1 MNFEIEHDACGIGTV
16 VQIDGKQSY
25 DVLDKALH
33 IVEKLE
39 HRAGKDASGK
49 VGDGVGILLQI
60 SDDFF
65 RKTLKEDNIKLPK
78 HYGVGMFFLPRNK
91 LLLNQHKKMFE
102 KLVEQEG
109 CTFITWRKVPC
120 DDSILG
126 QKAKDCM
133 PSIYQAF
140 VQGDTDLEQNLYV
153 IRREFEKSC
162 KETYVASLSSRTIV
176 YKGMFLVSQLRKFY
190 LDLQDENYKSAIA
203 IVHSRF
209 STNTT
214 PSWQR
219 AHPNRYIA
227 HNGEINTIRANVN
240 KMLAREE
247 SMHSKF
253 LDENS
258 SKILPIINT
267 SGSDSAML
275 DNALEFLVMNGM
287 PLEKAVMILIP
298 EPWKH
303 QTMDQKK
310 KDFYHYYASMMEPWD
325 GPAAILF
332 SDGQKV
338 GAVLDRNGL
347 RPSRYYLTSDNMLIL
362 SSEVGVLDID
372 EKKIVK
378 KSRLEPGKMLL
389 VDTKKKKL
397 IEDYDL
403 KNEYASSNPYGEWLD
418 NHLLYLKDLPAPDKK
433 THIHSQHERDILY
446 KVFGYTY
453 EDVKDIILPMARVK
467 LEPTSAM
474 GTDIPLAI
482 YSQNHLSLFHYFKQL
497 FAQVTNPP
505 IDSLREEVV
514 TDTTIYIGSDG
525 NLLQDKSDNC
535 TVLEVN
541 NPILT
546 SRDMDKIRQLNQ
558 TGFKN
563 ETISLLF
570 YRGTLVLRQEKGLIK

>member
-140 VQGDTDLEQNLYV
+140 VQGDTDLEQKLYV

-310 KDFYHYYASMMEPWD
+310 KDFYHYYATMMEPWD

-338 GAVLDRNGL
+338 VAVLDRNGL

-570 YRGTLVLRQEKGLIK
+570 YRGT